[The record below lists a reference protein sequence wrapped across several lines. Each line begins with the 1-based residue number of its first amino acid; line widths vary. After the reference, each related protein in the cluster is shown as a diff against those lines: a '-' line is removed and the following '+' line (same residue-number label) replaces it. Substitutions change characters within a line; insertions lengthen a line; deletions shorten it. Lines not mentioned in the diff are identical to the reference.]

1 MNVKPIA
8 FFLLF
13 ITSFSLNIIGI
24 GAIDKFRLA
33 VPRKS
38 SPENEYILRSNP
50 AIDQWTYTV
59 GASLKRLISNGYINV
74 AVNRN
79 MFNNRA
85 NQFEDNNPSSVQTL
99 NLNSDEIE
107 NKLRIDVNKYANG
120 WRFSYGA
127 DVQFVKY
134 NRDLGGKN
142 LLAAV
147 EPCAFIPRNKMRL
160 LLVRS

>member
-1 MNVKPIA
+1 
-8 FFLLF
+8 
-13 ITSFSLNIIGI
+13 
-24 GAIDKFRLA
+24 
-33 VPRKS
+33 
-38 SPENEYILRSNP
+38 
-50 AIDQWTYTV
+50 
-59 GASLKRLISNGYINV
+59 
-74 AVNRN
+74 

-107 NKLRIDVNKYANG
+107 NILRIDVNKYANG

-147 EPCAFIPRNKMRL
+147 EPGAFIPRNKMRL